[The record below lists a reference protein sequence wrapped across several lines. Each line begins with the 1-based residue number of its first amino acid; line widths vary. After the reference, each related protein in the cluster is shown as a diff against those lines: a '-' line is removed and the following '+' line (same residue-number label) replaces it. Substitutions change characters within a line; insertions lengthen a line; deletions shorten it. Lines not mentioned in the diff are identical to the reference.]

1 MMNSEKKTIV
11 YIGSFDFPMGDAVAK
26 RALGIGMTLSKAGYS
41 VAFIGESKNV
51 ARGKI
56 SEEKVYGQF
65 KYCSIHKAQSAKE
78 HYQYRNDLKIVRNK
92 LEEWNS
98 KNQIAAV
105 VFCGTKCALFA
116 GGLVR
121 ICKKMHISTIADSM
135 DWLKTHTG
143 NIIFDAIKQAD
154 ITYEL
159 CVVNQKASGVI
170 AISKYLSDY
179 YKKRRKKTLV
189 IPPISPYLKNEKK
202 IETNEQLT
210 FVYAGIP
217 CRLGRPLQNVKD
229 AKDRLDLAVQ
239 FFYKAHEKNLDFRFL
254 IYGLTKEE
262 YCTVFPKQSEW
273 VNELLVAQ
281 KVQFMGYT
289 PESIVK
295 LSVEKADYTILLRN
309 KNRTSMA
316 GFPTKIAESITLGTP
331 VITNDTSDICTYVK
345 DGVDGYILDI
355 SDFLSAEEKLTQI
368 HKLGKKQS
376 LKMKKK
382 AQENDCFA
390 PETYASRVK
399 DFIECITKR

>member
-26 RALGIGMTLSKAGYS
+26 RALGIGMALSKAGYS

-159 CVVNQKASGVI
+159 CVVNRKANGVI
-170 AISKYLSDY
+170 AISEFLSDY
-179 YKKRRKKTLV
+179 YKKKGMKTLIV
-189 IPPISPYLKNEKK
+189 PPISPYSKSEDVVECNGK
-202 IETNEQLT
+202 LT
-210 FVYAGIP
+210 LVYAGIP
-217 CRLGRPLQNVKD
+217 CRLGKPLRNVED
-229 AKDRLDLAVQ
+229 AKDRLDLAIQLLYGAYQKECQFQ
-239 FFYKAHEKNLDFRFL
+239 FF

-262 YCTVFPKQSEW
+262 YCVIFPEQNSMVE
-273 VNELLVAQ
+273 ELLLAGRIR
-281 KVQFMGYT
+281 FMGYAQ
-289 PESIVK
+289 ESIVRQA
-295 LSVEKADYTILLRN
+295 VERADYTVLLRN

-331 VITNDTSDICTYVK
+331 VITTDTSDIGRYVK
-345 DGVDGYILDI
+345 EGDDGYFLDILDI
-355 SDFLSAEEKLTQI
+355 KNAERKIIQI
-368 HKLGKKQS
+368 FEQGKKQS
-376 LKMKKK
+376 LKMKEMAVQNSSFVAK
-382 AQENDCFA
+382 
-390 PETYASRVK
+390 TYAAKLGS
-399 DFIECITKR
+399 FIDSLI